1 MKRTTTICPAI
12 EQILD
17 SRLPETRKSVKFESR
32 DPSRRTSVL
41 SRRREGAM
49 IFHEL
54 NRANCKTYL
63 IGCERTRKALLVDP
77 IKERVDRYVA
87 MLAYQGLR
95 LEYVVDTHTHAD
107 HRTGAWDL
115 RELAGARVVM
125 HRRAP
130 APNVDVHL
138 EDGNRLYVGEIGL
151 TAIHT
156 PGHTPDSMSLVAADR
171 VFTGDTLMIRATGR
185 ADFAGGNP
193 GEQYDSITRKLFA
206 LNDSTLVFPAH
217 DYRGNTES
225 TIGEEKRANPRIAGR
240 TRDAYVELMNN
251 LGLPLP
257 VKIQEA
263 LQSNQSAIE
272 DDSVKFPS
280 FAQLNAVRQL
290 APKDVNERRA
300 DRDSVV
306 HLDPT
311 SRIAFPGDGARTA
324 QEQARD
330 RNLPG
335 WSAEYHRGCNAQ
347 RAWLRAGLESRGR
360 NARLERTKTAGR
372 AVNDARTIDASLH
385 PPSSARFGALPCPGP
400 LYGFGASQPPQPR
413 ECPSA
418 RCPNPRG
425 GSGGRG
431 TLPLPDRRRGR

>member
-240 TRDAYVELMNN
+240 TRDAYIELMNN

-257 VKIQEA
+257 EKIQEA

-306 HLDPT
+306 LRELP
-311 SRIAFPGDGARTA
+311 SRATELGPHKNKHVIAI
-324 QEQARD
+324 
-330 RNLPG
+330 
-335 WSAEYHRGCNAQ
+335 C
-347 RAWLRAGLESRGR
+347 RAGVRSTTAAAMLSGLGFEQVSNLEGGMLDW
-360 NARLERTKTAGR
+360 NEQRLPVER
-372 AVNDARTIDASLH
+372 
-385 PPSSARFGALPCPGP
+385 
-400 LYGFGASQPPQPR
+400 
-413 ECPSA
+413 
-418 RCPNPRG
+418 
-425 GSGGRG
+425 
-431 TLPLPDRRRGR
+431 

>member
-1 MKRTTTICPAI
+1 
-12 EQILD
+12 
-17 SRLPETRKSVKFESR
+17 
-32 DPSRRTSVL
+32 
-41 SRRREGAM
+41 M

-257 VKIQEA
+257 EKIQEA

-300 DRDSVV
+300 DRDSVLL
-306 HLDPT
+306 LDVREPGEYCGELGHIPGSILIPLRELP
-311 SRIAFPGDGARTA
+311 SRATELGPHKNKHVIAI
-324 QEQARD
+324 
-330 RNLPG
+330 
-335 WSAEYHRGCNAQ
+335 C
-347 RAWLRAGLESRGR
+347 RAGVRSTTAAAMLSGLGFEQVSNLEGGMLDW
-360 NARLERTKTAGR
+360 NEQRLPVER
-372 AVNDARTIDASLH
+372 
-385 PPSSARFGALPCPGP
+385 
-400 LYGFGASQPPQPR
+400 
-413 ECPSA
+413 
-418 RCPNPRG
+418 
-425 GSGGRG
+425 
-431 TLPLPDRRRGR
+431 